1 MKTYVV
7 RRTTIVLAIFPLLFS
22 LVVAS
27 CNRTGSSR
35 DVTEAEFRNPGR
47 EHYPETWY
55 HFIGGNVSKAGI
67 TADLE
72 AIAAAGIS
80 GIQFFHGQFGGAW
93 PGVDPQIGALSED
106 WDELVQW
113 TAEECKRL
121 NLRFTMQNC
130 PGWSYAGDR
139 GSSRRTPCAIWYS
152 PGPIS
157 PVEPRPTPSCPTPAV
172 VRSHGATTATCS

>member
-35 DVTEAEFRNPGR
+35 MSLKRVPQSWKGALS
-47 EHYPETWY
+47 ETWY

-80 GIQFFHGQFGGAW
+80 VSSSFMVSLAAHGPVW
-93 PGVDPQIGALSED
+93 I
-106 WDELVQW
+106 
-113 TAEECKRL
+113 
-121 NLRFTMQNC
+121 
-130 PGWSYAGDR
+130 
-139 GSSRRTPCAIWYS
+139 RR
-152 PGPIS
+152 
-157 PVEPRPTPSCPTPAV
+157 
-172 VRSHGATTATCS
+172 